1 VTVLRPV
8 STSSSRIGRTLVLFP
23 KPVSGKVAL
32 PEPLRVDDRRR
43 GNSFP
48 TTGLTAGS
56 EAHIMPVKTS
66 MLDQMEAPTL
76 SSGKCVRFNSLAGDG
91 G

>member
-1 VTVLRPV
+1 
-8 STSSSRIGRTLVLFP
+8 VLFP

-56 EAHIMPVKTS
+56 EAQIIPVKTS

-76 SSGKCVRFNSLAGDG
+76 SSAKCKIQFACWRWRLRGLHVGSRDLEMT
-91 G
+91 